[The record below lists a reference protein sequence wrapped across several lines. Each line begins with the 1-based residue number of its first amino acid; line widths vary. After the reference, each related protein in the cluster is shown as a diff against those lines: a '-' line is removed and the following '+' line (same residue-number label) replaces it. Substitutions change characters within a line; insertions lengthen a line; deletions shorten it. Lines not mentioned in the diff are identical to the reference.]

1 MKTPTETTWACPG
14 DADLQR
20 LPAPVDAERDGDPFA
35 AAETAVADA
44 VAHAWTH
51 TERA

>member
-1 MKTPTETTWACPG
+1 MKTPAETTWTCPECG
-14 DADLQR
+14 ERIPVPFNVNGRGKTLQ
-20 LPAPVDAERDGDPFA
+20 VSIT
-35 AAETAVADA
+35 ETAVADA